1 VLHPAESDVDA
12 SNEAGDDDDD
22 EEEVDPLEA
31 FMAEVDATEEVVPQQ
46 SVYGLSS
53 QPAERAPPTQNAA
66 TTISLDDLMRM
77 SSVPSSNSKE
87 SEGWESDAASE
98 VEDEGDEEQQERD
111 RLEFMK
117 AIRGL
122 HGAPPAASAAASSA
136 SAAPGNS
143 TLERGAAPG
152 QVKSTA
158 VAAEDAELPKPAKA
172 KGKPQ
177 LGRMFGDEGDVMEEH
192 EREVPCRLNTL

>member
-1 VLHPAESDVDA
+1 
-12 SNEAGDDDDD
+12 
-22 EEEVDPLEA
+22 
-31 FMAEVDATEEVVPQQ
+31 MAEVDATEEVVPQQ
-46 SVYGLSS
+46 SVYGISS
-53 QPAERAPPTQNAA
+53 QPATSAPPPTQPAA

-87 SEGWESDAASE
+87 SEGWESDATASE

-122 HGAPPAASAAASSA
+122 HGAPAAAPAAASSA
-136 SAAPGNS
+136 AAEPAKSS
-143 TLERGAAPG
+143 TLEREAAPG
-152 QVKSTA
+152 EVKSAAAA
-158 VAAEDAELPKPAKA
+158 VEAAEPPNAAKEA
-172 KGKPQ
+172 KKGKQ

-192 EREVPCRLNTL
+192 EREVPCLLTARFFFARFLPSKALGLAP